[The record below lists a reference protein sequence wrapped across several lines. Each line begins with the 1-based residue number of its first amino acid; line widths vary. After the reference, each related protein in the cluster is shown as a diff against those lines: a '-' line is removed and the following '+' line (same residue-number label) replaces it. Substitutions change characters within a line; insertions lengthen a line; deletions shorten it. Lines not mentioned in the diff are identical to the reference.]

1 LTSPYLDLGIAPSSD
16 TRYIYGVKI
25 KVFVYDDSEV
35 RRQSLKA
42 LVDLTPAYDYCGEAA
57 DCTQL
62 LTDMERYRPQVVLMD
77 INMPGVN
84 GIEGLKLL
92 KQNFPDIR
100 VLMQTVFDD
109 NDMVF
114 ESIRNGAN
122 GYVLKKDSPARLIE
136 AIREVHDGGAVM
148 NPGIAQKVLSFF
160 SPRKENNILT
170 AREVEVLKLLAD
182 GLSYKMVAAQLDISF
197 HTVNAHIKKIY
208 EKLHVQS
215 LGEAIAYYYRHIG

>member
-1 LTSPYLDLGIAPSSD
+1 M
-16 TRYIYGVKI
+16 KI
-25 KVFVYDDSEV
+25 SVFIYDDSEV

-42 LVDLTPAYDYCGEAA
+42 LVELTPEFAYCGEAP
-57 DCTQL
+57 DCTEL
-62 LTDMERYRPQVVLMD
+62 LEDMKRCQPDVVLMD

-92 KQNFPDIR
+92 KKNFPAIR

-136 AIREVHDGGAVM
+136 AIREVHEGGAVM
-148 NPGIAQKVLSFF
+148 NPGIAQQVLSYFL
-160 SPRKENNILT
+160 PRKDDNTLT
-170 AREVEVLKLLAD
+170 AREVEVLQLLAK
-182 GLSYKMVAAQLDISF
+182 GNSYKMVAAQLDISF
-197 HTVNAHIKKIY
+197 HTVNTHIKKIY

>member
-1 LTSPYLDLGIAPSSD
+1 M
-16 TRYIYGVKI
+16 KI
-25 KVFVYDDSEV
+25 SVFIYDDSEV

-42 LVDLTPAYDYCGEAA
+42 LVELTPEFAYCGEAP
-57 DCTQL
+57 DCSDL
-62 LTDMERYRPQVVLMD
+62 LNDMENCHPDVVLMD

-92 KQNFPDIR
+92 KKTFPAIR

-109 NDMVF
+109 NDLVF

-122 GYVLKKDSPARLIE
+122 GYVLKKDSPARLTE
-136 AIREVHDGGAVM
+136 AIREVHEGGAVM

-160 SPRKENNILT
+160 LPRKENNILT
-170 AREVEVLKLLAD
+170 SREVEVLKLLAD
-182 GLSYKMVAAQLDISF
+182 GMSYKMAAAQLDISF
-197 HTVNAHIKKIY
+197 HTVNTHIKKIY

>member
-1 LTSPYLDLGIAPSSD
+1 M
-16 TRYIYGVKI
+16 KI
-25 KVFVYDDSEV
+25 RVFIYDDSNV

-42 LVDLTPAYDYCGEAA
+42 LLELTPDFECCGEAP
-57 DCTQL
+57 DCTNL
-62 LTDMERYRPQVVLMD
+62 LNDMENCHPDVVLMD

-84 GIEGLKLL
+84 GIEGLKML
-92 KQNFPDIR
+92 KKNFPAVR

-122 GYVLKKDSPARLIE
+122 GYVLKKDSPARLTE

-160 SPRKENNILT
+160 SPRKENNTLT
-170 AREVEVLKLLAD
+170 SREVEVLKLLAD
-182 GLSYKMVAAQLDISF
+182 GMSYKMAASQLDISF
-197 HTVNAHIKKIY
+197 HTVNTHIKKIY

>member
-1 LTSPYLDLGIAPSSD
+1 
-16 TRYIYGVKI
+16 VKI
-25 KVFVYDDSEV
+25 SVFIYDDSEV

-42 LVDLTPAYDYCGEAA
+42 LVELTPEFAYCGEAP
-57 DCTQL
+57 DCSDL
-62 LTDMERYRPQVVLMD
+62 LNDMENCHPDVVLMD

-92 KQNFPDIR
+92 KKTFPAIR

-109 NDMVF
+109 NDLVF

-122 GYVLKKDSPARLIE
+122 GYVLKKDSPARLTE
-136 AIREVHDGGAVM
+136 AIREVHEGGAVM

-160 SPRKENNILT
+160 LPRKENNILT
-170 AREVEVLKLLAD
+170 SREVEVLKLLAD
-182 GLSYKMVAAQLDISF
+182 GMSYKMAAAQLDISF
-197 HTVNAHIKKIY
+197 HTVNTHIKKIY

>member
-1 LTSPYLDLGIAPSSD
+1 
-16 TRYIYGVKI
+16 VKI
-25 KVFVYDDSEV
+25 RVFIYDDSEV

-42 LVDLTPAYDYCGEAA
+42 LVELTPLFEYCGEAP
-57 DCTQL
+57 DCSEL
-62 LTDMERYRPQVVLMD
+62 LNDMQESRPDVVLMD

-84 GIEGLKLL
+84 GIEGLKML
-92 KQNFPDIR
+92 KKNFPAIR

-122 GYVLKKDSPARLIE
+122 GYVLKKDSPSRLTE
-136 AIREVHDGGAVM
+136 AIKEVYEGGAVM

-160 SPRKENNILT
+160 LPKSDGNLLT
-170 AREVEVLKLLAD
+170 TREVDVLRLLAD
-182 GLSYKMVAAQLDISF
+182 GMSYKMAAAQLNLSF
-197 HTVNAHIKKIY
+197 HTVNTHIKKIY

-215 LGEAIAYYYRHIG
+215 LGEAIAYYYKNIG

>member
-1 LTSPYLDLGIAPSSD
+1 
-16 TRYIYGVKI
+16 VKI
-25 KVFVYDDSEV
+25 RVFIYDDSEV

-42 LVDLTPAYDYCGEAA
+42 LLELTPDFEYCGEAP
-57 DCTQL
+57 DCTDL
-62 LTDMERYRPQVVLMD
+62 LNDMENCHPDVVLMD

-84 GIEGLKLL
+84 GIEGLKML
-92 KQNFPDIR
+92 KKNFPAIR

-109 NDMVF
+109 NDLVF

-122 GYVLKKDSPARLIE
+122 GYVLKKDSPARLTE

-160 SPRKENNILT
+160 SPKKENNILT
-170 AREVEVLKLLAD
+170 SREVEVLKLLAD
-182 GLSYKMVAAQLDISF
+182 GMSYKMAASQLDISF
-197 HTVNAHIKKIY
+197 HTVNTHIKKIY

-215 LGEAIAYYYRHIG
+215 LGEAIAYYYRHISQKI

>member
-1 LTSPYLDLGIAPSSD
+1 
-16 TRYIYGVKI
+16 
-25 KVFVYDDSEV
+25 V

-42 LVDLTPAYDYCGEAA
+42 LVELTPEFAYCGEAP
-57 DCTQL
+57 DCSDL
-62 LTDMERYRPQVVLMD
+62 LNDMERCLPDVVLMD

-92 KQNFPDIR
+92 KKNFPAIR

-109 NDMVF
+109 NDLVF

-122 GYVLKKDSPARLIE
+122 GYVLKKDSPARLTE
-136 AIREVHDGGAVM
+136 AIREVHEGGAVM

-160 SPRKENNILT
+160 LPRKENNILT
-170 AREVEVLKLLAD
+170 SREVEVLKLLAD
-182 GLSYKMVAAQLDISF
+182 GMSYKMAAAQLDISF
-197 HTVNAHIKKIY
+197 HTVNTHIKKIY

>member
-1 LTSPYLDLGIAPSSD
+1 M
-16 TRYIYGVKI
+16 KI
-25 KVFVYDDSEV
+25 SVFIYDDSEV

-42 LVDLTPAYDYCGEAA
+42 LVELTPEFAYCGEAP
-57 DCTQL
+57 DCSDL
-62 LTDMERYRPQVVLMD
+62 LNDMERCLPDVVLMD

-92 KQNFPDIR
+92 KKNFPAIR

-109 NDMVF
+109 NDLVF

-122 GYVLKKDSPARLIE
+122 GYVLKKDSPARLTE
-136 AIREVHDGGAVM
+136 AIREVHEGGAVM

-160 SPRKENNILT
+160 LPRKENNILT
-170 AREVEVLKLLAD
+170 SREVEVLKLLAD
-182 GLSYKMVAAQLDISF
+182 GMSYKMAAAQLDISF
-197 HTVNAHIKKIY
+197 HTVNTHIKKIY

>member
-1 LTSPYLDLGIAPSSD
+1 M
-16 TRYIYGVKI
+16 KI
-25 KVFVYDDSEV
+25 SVFIYDDSEV

-42 LVDLTPAYDYCGEAA
+42 LVELTPEFAYCGEAP
-57 DCTQL
+57 DCTEL
-62 LTDMERYRPQVVLMD
+62 LEDMKRCQPDVVLMD

-92 KQNFPDIR
+92 KKNFPSIR

-136 AIREVHDGGAVM
+136 AIREVHEGGAVM
-148 NPGIAQKVLSFF
+148 NPGIAQQVLSYFL
-160 SPRKENNILT
+160 PRKDDNTLT
-170 AREVEVLKLLAD
+170 AREVEVLQLLAK
-182 GLSYKMVAAQLDISF
+182 GNSYKMVAAQLDISF
-197 HTVNAHIKKIY
+197 HTVNTHIKKIY

>member
-1 LTSPYLDLGIAPSSD
+1 
-16 TRYIYGVKI
+16 VKI
-25 KVFVYDDSEV
+25 SVFIYDDSEV

-42 LVDLTPAYDYCGEAA
+42 LVELTPEFAYCGEAP
-57 DCTQL
+57 DCTEL
-62 LTDMERYRPQVVLMD
+62 LEDMKRCQPDVVLMD

-92 KQNFPDIR
+92 KKNFPSIR

-136 AIREVHDGGAVM
+136 AIREVHEGGAVM
-148 NPGIAQKVLSFF
+148 NPGIAQQVLSYFL
-160 SPRKENNILT
+160 PRKDDNTLT
-170 AREVEVLKLLAD
+170 AREVEVLQLLAK
-182 GLSYKMVAAQLDISF
+182 GNSYKMVAAQLDISF
-197 HTVNAHIKKIY
+197 HTVNTHIKKIY

>member
-1 LTSPYLDLGIAPSSD
+1 M
-16 TRYIYGVKI
+16 KI
-25 KVFVYDDSEV
+25 SVFIYDDSEV

-42 LVDLTPAYDYCGEAA
+42 LVELTPEFAYCGEAP
-57 DCTQL
+57 DCSDL
-62 LTDMERYRPQVVLMD
+62 LNDMENCHPDVVLMD

-92 KQNFPDIR
+92 KKNFPAIR

-109 NDMVF
+109 NDLVF

-122 GYVLKKDSPARLIE
+122 GYVLKKDSPARLTE
-136 AIREVHDGGAVM
+136 AIREVHEGGAVM

-160 SPRKENNILT
+160 LPRKENNILT
-170 AREVEVLKLLAD
+170 SREVEVLKLLAD
-182 GLSYKMVAAQLDISF
+182 GMSYKMAAAQLDISF
-197 HTVNAHIKKIY
+197 HTVNTHIKKIY